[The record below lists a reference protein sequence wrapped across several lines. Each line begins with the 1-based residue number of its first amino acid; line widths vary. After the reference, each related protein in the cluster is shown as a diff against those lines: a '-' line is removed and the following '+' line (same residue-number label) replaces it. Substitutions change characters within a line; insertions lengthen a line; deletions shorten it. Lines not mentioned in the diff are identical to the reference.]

1 MSFADKPALNL
12 AVLPTWVRKAG
23 RGDPASVGFASGAA
37 LAVLD
42 IMLRDPSGRVPV
54 ALLLDRLALQAAG
67 ASLSLEGR
75 RESLSEIRDAV
86 CLARAGDALG
96 PAGEM
101 FAAWRS
107 LARVAFRA
115 SHWRDRVMKLLPE
128 PVAEGMSEA
137 ASFVGSP
144 AAQATQALTAVLQAS
159 PRQET
164 AALMLADL
172 TLARAV
178 GWERPVPLLAA
189 HLTRADIRA
198 ITDGQGD
205 PNLCVHQAIIAAC
218 NTALRQSA
226 DLGRRADRLR
236 GVAPKLRNK
245 GADHALELF
254 LRLDAVAPSGMLSP
268 RVQGTSV
275 AMSDRAARRLCDRL
289 VALGAV
295 REVTG
300 RATFRLYGL

>member
-1 MSFADKPALNL
+1 MSFADEPALNL
-12 AVLPTWVRKAG
+12 AVLPPWICKAG
-23 RGDPASVGFASGAA
+23 RGDPASVKFASGAA
-37 LAVLD
+37 LAVFD
-42 IMLRDPSGRVPV
+42 IVLRDPSGRVPV
-54 ALLLDRLALQAAG
+54 PLLLDRLALQAAL
-67 ASLSLEGR
+67 ASLGLEGR
-75 RESLSEIRDAV
+75 RESLSELRDAI

-101 FAAWRS
+101 FAAWRG
-107 LARVAFRA
+107 LAQVALRA
-115 SHWRDRVMKLLPE
+115 SNWRERVMKLLPD
-128 PVAEGMSEA
+128 PVAEVMPETAG
-137 ASFVGSP
+137 FVGSP
-144 AAQATQALTAVLQAS
+144 AAQATQVLSAVLQAF

-205 PNLCVHQAIIAAC
+205 RNLRVDKALIAAC
-218 NTALRQSA
+218 DTALRQSA
-226 DLGRRADRLR
+226 DLARRADTLR
-236 GVAPKLRNK
+236 AVAPKLRNK
-245 GADHALELF
+245 GAHHALELF

-268 RVQGTSV
+268 KVQGTSV

-295 REVTG
+295 HELTG